1 MDQILTADEVFG
13 IGVEIEKNG
22 YAFYS
27 AAAAATAGMEI
38 KKLLLDLA
46 TWETKHIETFM
57 ALREHLSPQALNEN
71 LYDPGGEITMY
82 LKATADSHV
91 FVKSSTMEK
100 LTAECKTP
108 VDILNIAMSFEK
120 ESVVFYSLVRE
131 AVGAASG
138 RGDVEKIIHEELTH
152 IGYITRELQKVK
164 AAAAGRA

>member
-1 MDQILTADEVFG
+1 
-13 IGVEIEKNG
+13 
-22 YAFYS
+22 
-27 AAAAATAGMEI
+27 
-38 KKLLLDLA
+38 
-46 TWETKHIETFM
+46 
-57 ALREHLSPQALNEN
+57 
-71 LYDPGGEITMY
+71 
-82 LKATADSHV
+82 
-91 FVKSSTMEK
+91 MEK

-164 AAAAGRA
+164 TAAGRA